1 MASFQLPEPDDA
13 GGGAPPLIDVGTV
26 AARVG
31 PAAIARGRTYARSG
45 HVHYVEWDADS
56 AVIAGEVQG
65 SEVEPYRT
73 EVYLRS
79 GSSGYACT
87 GSWCSCPIGE
97 DCKHVAALVLASNE
111 IAVAADVLGLRRATE
126 IGPAT
131 NRRGAF
137 SAQPVPV
144 PAPAP
149 EPAWKGELQRI
160 IDPSTARNPLRGPG
174 QRLGLQF
181 ELRDLDA
188 ELGKRFGGYPAA
200 RHRQGTKLGM
210 RPVTHNPHTGNW
222 VKGNLTWSTFGRQNI
237 YGDFHQPHFDC
248 FRELQALRLGTESGY
263 WNGSDPWMYLDDY
276 LSPLLWTLLEAAAQM
291 EIGLVGARKGTEV
304 ALADGTATVTLDAHS
319 APDGDGGLRLSPV
332 LAIGGVPVPA
342 TAAGTIGD
350 HGAYAVVRE
359 NGTERILLAP
369 AAARLTERERALLG
383 TPAGIEIPG
392 PDREA
397 FLAEVYPDLARSVTL
412 RAADD
417 GVQLPP
423 VAPPRLVLTAAF
435 EPGDVLRLAW
445 HWEYGAGDAARQLA
459 LVPVPGE
466 ATRRD
471 ERAEAEAKDRATA
484 LLADTPL
491 RGKPLGPARLEDLDT
506 ADFAERVLPQLAA
519 LEGVDVRVEGTQP
532 DYRRL
537 EGSPQLVVSTVES
550 EKRDW
555 FDLGLMVTIG
565 ERTIP
570 FQDIF
575 TALARGRD
583 KVLLPDKTWFRIDT
597 PEIQRLRRLI
607 DDSHELREW
616 RAEGGAKK
624 PPRLSVYQ
632 AGLWDEI
639 AELAGETVQAPR
651 WKEAVE
657 GLLDPHALDRVPV
670 PAGLAAELRPYQD
683 EGFQWLAF
691 LHRHGLGGV
700 LADDM
705 GLGKTLQTLAL
716 ILHARDGAGQDS
728 GSQGKTAR
736 DGAGRQDGAAG
747 SGAAR
752 PAPFLVVAPTSV
764 VPNWAA
770 EAARFAPGV
779 ATVALTDTQGK
790 SGTPIAD
797 AAAVADIVVTSYA
810 LFRLDFEAY
819 DAVEWS
825 GLIMDEA
832 QFLKN
837 RATKAHQCARDLATP
852 FKLALTG
859 TPLENN
865 LMELWSLFAIVA
877 PGLFPAAHHFSQ
889 EFAKPVEKNGDATR
903 LARLR
908 RRVRPLM
915 LRRTKEAV
923 ATELPEKLE
932 QRLDVELSPRH
943 RKLYQQY
950 LQRERQKVLGLVED
964 LDRNRFIVFRSL
976 TLLRLM
982 ALDPALVDEAHDGV
996 SPAKLD
1002 ALLEQLGDVVAEG
1015 HRALVFSQFTS
1026 FLKKAAERLDA
1037 EGIAYEYLDGSTR
1050 RRGEVVSRFKEG
1062 HAPVFLISLKAGG
1075 FGLNL
1080 TEADYC
1086 FLLDPWWNPAA
1097 EAQAVDR
1104 AHRIGQ
1110 TRKVMTYRLVASGT
1124 IEEKV
1129 MELKE
1134 KKAALFSSV
1143 MDDDAMFASSL
1154 TADDVRSLLE

>member
-1 MASFQLPEPDDA
+1 MTAFPLPREDSTGEHSDLPIVDTT
-13 GGGAPPLIDVGTV
+13 GMVSRI
-26 AARVG
+26 G
-31 PAAIARGRTYARSG
+31 PAAMARAHNYARGG
-45 HVHYVEWDADS
+45 HVLSFTYDPGAAEIV
-56 AVIAGEVQG
+56 GFVQG
-65 SEVEPYRT
+65 GDPEPYEACAYLKRT
-73 EVYLRS
+73 RTGFTYS
-79 GSSGYACT
+79 
-87 GSWCSCPIGE
+87 GSWCTCPIGA
-97 DCKHVAALVLASNE
+97 DCKHVGALVIASNT
-111 IAVAADVLGLRRATE
+111 ASLRGMAAA
-126 IGPAT
+126 
-131 NRRGAF
+131 
-137 SAQPVPV
+137 SAPEAP
-144 PAPAP
+144 PAP
-149 EPAWKGELQRI
+149 EPAWKSELRRI
-160 IDPSTARNPLRGPG
+160 IDPGGRHARSGPA

-188 ELGKRFGGYPAA
+188 DLGKRFGRPLAERY
-200 RHRQGTKLGM
+200 RQGSKLGM
-210 RPVTHNPHTGNW
+210 RPVVHNPSTNNW
-222 VKGNLTWSTFGRQNI
+222 IKSNLTWTTFGRQDL
-237 YGDFHQPHFDC
+237 YGDYLEPHFAC
-248 FRELQALRLGTESGY
+248 FREIQALRLGTESGY
-263 WNGSDPWMYLDDY
+263 WNGNDPWMYLDDFA
-276 LSPLLWTLLEAAAQM
+276 SPLLWTLLDAAGHLGV
-291 EIGLVGARKGTEV
+291 EFVGTRKGMV
-304 ALADGTATVTLDAHS
+304 VGFGDGPATVTLEALPSD
-319 APDGDGGLRLSPV
+319 DGGLRLKPV
-332 LAIGGVPVPA
+332 LAMGGSPVAA

-350 HGAYAVVRE
+350 HGAYAVVR
-359 NGTERILLAP
+359 GGGDDHIFLAP
-369 AAARLTERERALLG
+369 SESRLGGRERALLA
-383 TPAGIEIPG
+383 TADGIEIPAA
-392 PDREA
+392 DRDA
-397 FLAEVYPDLARSVTL
+397 FIAEFYPDLARSVVLT
-412 RAADD
+412 AANDAVD
-417 GVQLPP
+417 LPP
-423 VAPPRLVLTAAF
+423 IDPPLLVLTASF
-435 EPGDVLRLAW
+435 EPDDVLRLAW
-445 HWEYGAGDAARQLA
+445 HWEYRTGDAVRRLA
-459 LVPVPGE
+459 LVASPDDG
-466 ATRRD
+466 ARRD
-471 ERAEAEAKDRATA
+471 EPAEEAAVGRVQGA
-484 LLADTPL
+484 LADSPL

-506 ADFAERVLPQLAA
+506 ADFAERVLPA
-519 LEGVDVRVEGTQP
+519 LRRLDGVDVRVEGIQP

-555 FDLGLMVTIG
+555 FDLGLMVQIAG
-565 ERTIP
+565 RSIP

-583 KVLLPDKTWFRIDT
+583 KVLMPDKTWFRIDT

-607 DDSHELREW
+607 DESHELREW
-616 RAEGGAKK
+616 RAESTSKK
-624 PPRLSVYQ
+624 PPRLSLYQ

-639 AELAGETVQAPR
+639 AELAGQTEEAPR
-651 WKEAVE
+651 WKQAVQ

-670 PAGLAAELRPYQD
+670 PASLNAELRPYQE
-683 EGFQWLAF
+683 EGLQWLAF

-716 ILHARDGAGQDS
+716 ILHARDADS
-728 GSQGKTAR
+728 AHPK
-736 DGAGRQDGAAG
+736 
-747 SGAAR
+747 
-752 PAPFLVVAPTSV
+752 APFLVVAPTSV

-770 EAARFAPGV
+770 ECARFAPELRT
-779 ATVALTDTQGK
+779 AALADTQAK
-790 SGTPIAD
+790 AGTPLAET
-797 AAAVADIVVTSYA
+797 AAGADIVVTSYA
-810 LFRLDFEAY
+810 LFRLDYEAY
-819 DAVEWS
+819 ADLDWA

-837 RATKAHQCARDLATP
+837 RATKAHQCARDLAAP

-877 PGLFPAAHHFSQ
+877 PGLFPAAHHFAQ
-889 EFAKPVEKNGDATR
+889 DFAKPIEKNADAKR

-932 QRLDVELSPRH
+932 QRLDVDLDPRH

-950 LQRERQKVLGLVED
+950 LQREREKVLGLVED

-1026 FLKKAAERLDA
+1026 FLKKAAARLEA
-1037 EGIAYEYLDGSTR
+1037 EGIAYEYLDGTTR
-1050 RRGEVVSRFKEG
+1050 RRGETVARFKEG
-1062 HAPVFLISLKAGG
+1062 QAPVFLISLKAGG

-1086 FLLDPWWNPAA
+1086 FLLDPWWNPTA

-1110 TRKVMTYRLVASGT
+1110 TRRVMTYRLVAKGT

-1134 KKAALFSSV
+1134 KKAALFASV
-1143 MDDDAMFASSL
+1143 MDDDAMFASTL
-1154 TADDVRSLLE
+1154 TADDVRGLLA